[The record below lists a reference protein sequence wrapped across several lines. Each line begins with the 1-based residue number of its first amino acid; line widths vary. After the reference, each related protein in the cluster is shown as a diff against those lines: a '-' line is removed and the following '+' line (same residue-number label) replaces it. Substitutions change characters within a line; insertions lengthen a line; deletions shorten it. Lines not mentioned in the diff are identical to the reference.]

1 MRALNAGIVCMETI
15 ALQAKTR
22 ALRGRKTYRLRNE
35 GVIPAVVYGVGIDP
49 MNIEVAHNAFAKVF
63 KTAGE
68 STLVELSV
76 DGGAALHVLIQDAQ
90 TDPLRDDFTHADFRT
105 VDMNKKIEA
114 EVKLAFVGESPAVK
128 GMGGTLVHPLDEVR
142 VRALPKDLVSH
153 IDVDIS
159 KLATFEDQ
167 ISVKDLP
174 VPSGVE
180 ILEDAEAMVA
190 LVAAPRSE
198 EEMAELDK
206 AVEIDVNA
214 VEKVEKEKKAEE
226 SAEGTENVEPEKK

>member
-1 MRALNAGIVCMETI
+1 MRALNAGIVCMETLT
-15 ALQAKTR
+15 LQAKTR
-22 ALRGRKTYRLRNE
+22 TIMGRKTYQLRNE
-35 GVIPAVVYGVGIDP
+35 GIIPAVVYGVGTEP
-49 MNIEVAHNAFAKVF
+49 LNIEVDLKAFTKAL

-68 STLVELSV
+68 STLVELTV
-76 DGGAALHVLIQDAQ
+76 DGAKALHVLIQDAQ
-90 TDPLRDDFTHADFRT
+90 TDPLRDEFTHADFRA

-114 EVKLAFVGESPAVK
+114 EVKLAFIGESPAVK
-128 GMGGTLVHPLDEVR
+128 GLGGTLVRPIDEIR

-159 KLATFEDQ
+159 SLATFEDQ
-167 ISVKDLP
+167 ILVKDLP

-180 ILEDAEAMVA
+180 ILEDENAAVA

-198 EEMAELDK
+198 EELAELSK

-214 VEKVEKEKKAEE
+214 VEKVEKEKKEDD
-226 SAEGTENVEPEKK
+226 TENAEAAAK